1 MKIAY
6 EHLLEFFQGKPSEND
21 ISEKLFQLGH
31 ENTIESK
38 IFDIE
43 FTPNR
48 GDCLSVYGLARDLNI
63 FYPMDLNLKTMQGP
77 IRPLNLNFVNNAV
90 DDCPRISFLKI
101 KIEGEIKPYR
111 PYLNSF
117 FKEFDIKKNNFFTD
131 ISNYVAYEI
140 GQPTHC
146 YDFKKIGKLIEFN
159 NINTEREF
167 HTLLDKKINLSGN
180 NCVFMSDGNLI
191 NLAGVMGGMSTSCC
205 NKTDNVLVECAYFRP
220 ESIIQKSVKYDL
232 ISDASY
238 KFERGVD
245 PDFQLF
251 SLRRFIQIVSEHV
264 KITDL
269 SLFSKDY
276 KSIKKKEIT
285 FNEEKINKVLGTSIT
300 KEFYTSHLNKLGF
313 NVIDNKIKVPA
324 YRHDI
329 ENQNDL
335 SEEIARI
342 IGYDNIKPKE
352 FSISNQKRTI
362 QKNKPQILR
371 DFLIDQGFN
380 EAINLPFSDKFSKK
394 SIEIINPLDSS
405 KKFLRTRL
413 KESLLEN
420 VLYNENRQCDSIKIF
435 EIADLYNSKNNQT
448 ARKVLSLIV
457 TGIQGYNYK
466 EFSKKLDKKYLIDVF
481 KKIDIDLDDKIIQ
494 EIPRSSL
501 KTKQKSKIFF
511 LEMSI
516 GDLPKSVFKYESKTT
531 SSLEFNK
538 KYELVSEFPSSTRD
552 ISFLLSNE
560 KLIEELEH
568 MLLSKK
574 SDNLKRVFVFDF
586 YKKNKNHIKIGFRF
600 VFQSLIETLTIE
612 AIDIE
617 LNSIIND
624 TLKLDGVEIP
634 GLSIK

>member
-1 MKIAY
+1 
-6 EHLLEFFQGKPSEND
+6 
-21 ISEKLFQLGH
+21 
-31 ENTIESK
+31 
-38 IFDIE
+38 
-43 FTPNR
+43 
-48 GDCLSVYGLARDLNI
+48 
-63 FYPMDLNLKTMQGP
+63 
-77 IRPLNLNFVNNAV
+77 
-90 DDCPRISFLKI
+90 
-101 KIEGEIKPYR
+101 
-111 PYLNSF
+111 
-117 FKEFDIKKNNFFTD
+117 
-131 ISNYVAYEI
+131 
-140 GQPTHC
+140 
-146 YDFKKIGKLIEFN
+146 
-159 NINTEREF
+159 
-167 HTLLDKKINLSGN
+167 
-180 NCVFMSDGNLI
+180 MSDGNLI

-238 KFERGVD
+238 KFERGVN

-276 KSIKKKEIT
+276 KDIKTKEIT
-285 FNEEKINKVLGTSIT
+285 FDEKKINKILGTSIT
-300 KEFYTSHLNKLGF
+300 KEFYLSHLHKLGF
-313 NVIDNKIKVPA
+313 NVIKNKIKVPT

-329 ENQNDL
+329 ENENDL

-352 FSISNQKRTI
+352 FSISNQKRNI
-362 QKNKPQILR
+362 QQNKSQILR
-371 DFLIDQGFN
+371 DFLIEQGFN

-405 KKFLRTRL
+405 KKFLRTGL

-420 VLYNENRQCDSIKIF
+420 VLYNENRQCDCIKIF
-435 EIADLYNSKNNQT
+435 EIADLYNSKNNQI
-448 ARKVLSLIV
+448 AKKVLSIIV
-457 TGIQGYNYK
+457 TGRQGYNYK
-466 EFSKKLDKKYLIDVF
+466 EFSKKLDKNYLVDVF

-494 EIPRSSL
+494 EISRSSL

-511 LEMSI
+511 LEISI
-516 GDLPKSVFKYESKTT
+516 ADLPQNVFKYKSNKT
-531 SSLEFNK
+531 SSLELNK
-538 KYELVSEFPSSTRD
+538 KYKKVSEFPSSTRD

-560 KLIEELEH
+560 KLIEELEQ

-574 SDNLKRVFVFDF
+574 SDNLKSVFVFDF

-617 LNSIIND
+617 LDSIISD
-624 TLKLDGVEIP
+624 TLKLDGVQIP